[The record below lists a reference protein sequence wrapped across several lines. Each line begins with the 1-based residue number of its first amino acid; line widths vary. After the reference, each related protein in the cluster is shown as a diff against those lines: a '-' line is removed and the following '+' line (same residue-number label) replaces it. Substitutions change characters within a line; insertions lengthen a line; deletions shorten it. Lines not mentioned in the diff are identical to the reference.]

1 MALKKSQNMKPYKAV
16 PPYRTINKIRSIL
29 EFLNIFTT
37 EFHVGME
44 NFYHSCRVSIN
55 NEKLQQLN
63 LGTNGKGIKV
73 DYALASA
80 YGELMERIQN
90 RMIFKDMFYASIE
103 GMKRLEKQYPGF
115 YEEIKRNNCLLQ
127 FRYYPDETILNINS
141 WLNFEHLIN
150 KFLPNLNKDLESNFF
165 QNERSKKIDFNLLQ
179 APYYNVKE
187 NKVENIPFQLLRLS
201 AGSTGL
207 CAGNTPEEAI
217 LQGINEIF
225 ERFVLQQ
232 IYIQELV
239 PPTIPESFFQN
250 NEIIHKLKHQK
261 KFSFEIKDCSLG
273 CGFPVIGLLLID
285 IENNSYSFRLGA
297 DANPDIALQR
307 CYTEMFQGVN
317 QNRHLFNKFNWN
329 QNTIDF
335 KEEYNKNVINGTGH
349 FPESIFKNE
358 FSYEFKGLVQMNKES
373 DQEELKNIINFLLNK
388 GYTIYVRDNSFLKF
402 PAYHLYIPGLSEVDS
417 RLYSLCQ
424 IYHRLYDR
432 DFTYQIPP
440 EYHIKDLEEKGFESL
455 YCFLKNHK
463 SNIINLTPYCTHKH
477 NFINKK
483 ILLSLVSFRLS
494 NNLNAFNYMDSY
506 IADCEKKSIKIERYY
521 YALRDF
527 LYWSSKYD
535 SNIDKIKA
543 TLSHIYNDKLI
554 EEVASDMKDKNTLF
568 KYFKFPNCFN
578 CSNCEVKKQCQY
590 FAVLE
595 LDAKIQQQFKENL
608 PEQSS
613 LSKIFLT

>member
-1 MALKKSQNMKPYKAV
+1 MKPYKAV

-44 NFYHSCRVSIN
+44 NFYHSCRVFIN

-103 GMKRLEKQYPGF
+103 GMKRLEKQYPEF

-273 CGFPVIGLLLID
+273 CGFPVIGLLLIPV
-285 IENNSYSFRLGA
+285 G
-297 DANPDIALQR
+297 
-307 CYTEMFQGVN
+307 G
-317 QNRHLFNKFNWN
+317 
-329 QNTIDF
+329 
-335 KEEYNKNVINGTGH
+335 
-349 FPESIFKNE
+349 
-358 FSYEFKGLVQMNKES
+358 
-373 DQEELKNIINFLLNK
+373 
-388 GYTIYVRDNSFLKF
+388 
-402 PAYHLYIPGLSEVDS
+402 
-417 RLYSLCQ
+417 
-424 IYHRLYDR
+424 
-432 DFTYQIPP
+432 
-440 EYHIKDLEEKGFESL
+440 
-455 YCFLKNHK
+455 
-463 SNIINLTPYCTHKH
+463 INLVR
-477 NFINKK
+477 I
-483 ILLSLVSFRLS
+483 
-494 NNLNAFNYMDSY
+494 
-506 IADCEKKSIKIERYY
+506 
-521 YALRDF
+521 
-527 LYWSSKYD
+527 
-535 SNIDKIKA
+535 
-543 TLSHIYNDKLI
+543 
-554 EEVASDMKDKNTLF
+554 
-568 KYFKFPNCFN
+568 
-578 CSNCEVKKQCQY
+578 
-590 FAVLE
+590 
-595 LDAKIQQQFKENL
+595 
-608 PEQSS
+608 
-613 LSKIFLT
+613 